1 MSETIQVDIVTPEKK
16 IFSETNILS
25 ATVPGVE
32 GDMGI
37 LNNHIPI
44 ITFLRPGKIHIQSLN
59 KESSFFISDGV
70 LEFNNNILTIL
81 ASEIY
86 DIELIDSAI
95 LDQLKNKAKAKVQR
109 EGQTDNES
117 YLSSR
122 FEEEVNQLSSSK

>member
-25 ATVPGVE
+25 TTVPGVE

-44 ITFLRPGKIHIQSLN
+44 ITFLRPGKIHIQSSN
-59 KESSFFISDGV
+59 KETSFFISDGV

-86 DIELIDSAI
+86 DTESIDSVI
-95 LDQLKNKAKAKVQR
+95 LDQLKNKAKVKVQK

-117 YLSSR
+117 YLSNR
-122 FEEEVNQLSSSK
+122 FQEEVNQLSSSK